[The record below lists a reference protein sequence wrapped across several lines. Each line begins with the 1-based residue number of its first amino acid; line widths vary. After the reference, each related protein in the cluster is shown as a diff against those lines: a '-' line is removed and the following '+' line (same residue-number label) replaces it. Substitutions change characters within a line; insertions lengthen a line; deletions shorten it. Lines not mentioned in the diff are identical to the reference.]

1 MTLGAS
7 TDGPEEARAL
17 LLRLAE
23 VFKRESE
30 AARADI
36 DRSKSLIRGATSEMG
51 EVFLALE
58 SLAGEQRKSTM
69 EAVELFQ
76 NAKLPSAE
84 GGDSQDFSS
93 FVAEA
98 NSTLESLTNIIVNF
112 ARENMRVT
120 YSVED
125 LVNELELVFENVKRV
140 DTIAD
145 DTAMLA
151 INAALEAA
159 RAGELGRGFGVV
171 SSEVRSL
178 SHSAKALNEV
188 ISGHVEKA
196 GKVVNDV
203 QDAVNGLAMT
213 DMGLD
218 RAVGFSAR
226 VGDALN
232 YIEELNRMT
241 SQLTESIDPIVAQVE
256 EHVSNVMRT
265 LQFEDIVTQVME
277 ASVCRFEQ
285 LASSLVELVES
296 AEGEDAV
303 SVMTN
308 VVGAL
313 EEGGDQVHMPA
324 DQDSVEAGDAFLF

>member
-265 LQFEDIVTQVME
+265 LQFEDIVT
-277 ASVCRFEQ
+277 
-285 LASSLVELVES
+285 
-296 AEGEDAV
+296 
-303 SVMTN
+303 
-308 VVGAL
+308 
-313 EEGGDQVHMPA
+313 
-324 DQDSVEAGDAFLF
+324 